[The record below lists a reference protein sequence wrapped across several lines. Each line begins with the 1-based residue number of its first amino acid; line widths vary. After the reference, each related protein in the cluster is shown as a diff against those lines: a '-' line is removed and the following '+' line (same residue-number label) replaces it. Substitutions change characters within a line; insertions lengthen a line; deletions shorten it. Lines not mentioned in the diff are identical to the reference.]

1 MTDADITVV
10 LVANNKSSEANELR
24 DYLNKHFPAI
34 NIENMNTSE
43 VASSAYKHPVAL
55 FIKIINT
62 KLTPWTQNI
71 DGRTSPL
78 NCAIAYS
85 VNEIDPIKALS
96 NGYFDAV
103 ANNNLEHLKLV
114 VLRYIDV
121 VNSIQDLTDSG
132 TASSD
137 FTGVHSRLQFL
148 QMVTSLAE
156 TQQSSHAAVLYLQL
170 DNFAWMNENLGMAA
184 ADHFLKDIGQSL
196 CNVTN
201 DEDYVARY
209 QGGNFVLFMNAE
221 DSKLLSSKADMVR
234 QTIHELTA
242 EYENNVLSSTASIG
256 VRQFDPEL
264 SALEM
269 IENAYDASDIAKSN
283 GGDTVHNYR
292 KDSDDSSQNLSKKTW
307 YERIKQ
313 AFDNDL
319 FVLYF
324 QPIVNLV
331 TDNSSRYEVLLRM
344 TDENNEI
351 ISPGTFLPFAE
362 RAGLMADIDR
372 KVIYQALQTVQ
383 QNYEDITEAPELFIK
398 LSGKS
403 VDDKLMASWIANT
416 LEELNFPPRKVIFEV
431 TESIA
436 LNHLVQTRNLCHKLN
451 ELGVKIAL
459 DHFGT
464 RFKSIKLLDE
474 LKLDYVKI
482 DGTIVQHLGKNK
494 GHQAVVKQIVKT
506 ANKQNITLIAESVQE
521 AASLPL
527 IWHHNIPMVQG
538 FFLGV
543 PTEAMDYDF
552 ENMLL

>member
-10 LVANNKSSEANELR
+10 LVANNKSSEADELT

-34 NIENMNTSE
+34 NIENMSTSE
-43 VASSAYKHPVAL
+43 VATSAYKHPVAL

-62 KLTPWTQNI
+62 KLTPWTHNI
-71 DGRTSPL
+71 DDRTSPL

-85 VNEIDPIKALS
+85 VNDIDPVKALS

-103 ANNNLEHLKLV
+103 ANNNLEHLKLL

-148 QMVTSLAE
+148 QMVSSLAE
-156 TQQSSHAAVLYLQL
+156 TQQSSHTAVLYLQL

-196 CNVTN
+196 CNVIN

-209 QGGNFVLFMNAE
+209 QGGNFVLFMNAD
-221 DSKLLSSKADMVR
+221 DSKLLSSKADMIR

-242 EYENNVLSSTASIG
+242 EYDDNVLSSTASIG
-256 VRQFDPEL
+256 VRRYDSEL
-264 SALEM
+264 SVLEM

-292 KDSDDSSQNLSKKTW
+292 KDSDDSSENLSKKTW

-372 KVIYQALQTVQ
+372 KVIYQALETVQ

>member
-1 MTDADITVV
+1 MI
-10 LVANNKSSEANELR
+10 
-24 DYLNKHFPAI
+24 
-34 NIENMNTSE
+34 
-43 VASSAYKHPVAL
+43 
-55 FIKIINT
+55 
-62 KLTPWTQNI
+62 
-71 DGRTSPL
+71 
-78 NCAIAYS
+78 
-85 VNEIDPIKALS
+85 
-96 NGYFDAV
+96 
-103 ANNNLEHLKLV
+103 
-114 VLRYIDV
+114 
-121 VNSIQDLTDSG
+121 
-132 TASSD
+132 
-137 FTGVHSRLQFL
+137 
-148 QMVTSLAE
+148 
-156 TQQSSHAAVLYLQL
+156 
-170 DNFAWMNENLGMAA
+170 
-184 ADHFLKDIGQSL
+184 
-196 CNVTN
+196 
-201 DEDYVARY
+201 
-209 QGGNFVLFMNAE
+209 
-221 DSKLLSSKADMVR
+221 R

-242 EYENNVLSSTASIG
+242 EYDDNVLSSTASIG
-256 VRQFDPEL
+256 VRRYDSEL
-264 SALEM
+264 SVLEM

-292 KDSDDSSQNLSKKTW
+292 KDSDDSSENLSKKTW

-372 KVIYQALQTVQ
+372 KVIYQALETVL

-416 LEELNFPPRKVIFEV
+416 LEELNFPPRKVIFEI

>member
-10 LVANNKSSEANELR
+10 LVANNKSSEADELT

-34 NIENMNTSE
+34 NIENMSTSE
-43 VASSAYKHPVAL
+43 VATSAYKHPVAL

-62 KLTPWTQNI
+62 KLTPWTHNI
-71 DGRTSPL
+71 DDRTSPL

-85 VNEIDPIKALS
+85 VNDIDPVKALS

-103 ANNNLEHLKLV
+103 ANNNLEHLKLL

-148 QMVTSLAE
+148 QMVASLAE

-196 CNVTN
+196 CNVIN

-209 QGGNFVLFMNAE
+209 QGGNFVLFMNAD
-221 DSKLLSSKADMVR
+221 DSKLLSSKADMIR

-242 EYENNVLSSTASIG
+242 EYDDNVLSSTASIG
-256 VRQFDPEL
+256 VRRYDSEL
-264 SALEM
+264 SVLEM

-292 KDSDDSSQNLSKKTW
+292 KDSDDSSENLSKKTW

-372 KVIYQALQTVQ
+372 KVIYQALETVQ

>member
-10 LVANNKSSEANELR
+10 LVANNKSSEADELT

-34 NIENMNTSE
+34 NIENMSTSE
-43 VASSAYKHPVAL
+43 VATSAYKHPVAL

-62 KLTPWTQNI
+62 KLTPWTHNI
-71 DGRTSPL
+71 DDRTSPL

-85 VNEIDPIKALS
+85 VNDIDPVKALS

-103 ANNNLEHLKLV
+103 ANNNLEHLKLL

-121 VNSIQDLTDSG
+121 VNSIQDLTENG

-148 QMVTSLAE
+148 QMVSSLAE
-156 TQQSSHAAVLYLQL
+156 TQQSSHTAVLYLQL

-196 CNVTN
+196 CNVIN

-209 QGGNFVLFMNAE
+209 QGGNFVLFMNAD
-221 DSKLLSSKADMVR
+221 DSKLLSSKADMIR

-242 EYENNVLSSTASIG
+242 EYDDNVLSSTASIG
-256 VRQFDPEL
+256 VRRYDSEL
-264 SALEM
+264 SVLEM

-292 KDSDDSSQNLSKKTW
+292 KDSDDSSENLSKKTW

-372 KVIYQALQTVQ
+372 KVIYQALETVQ

>member
-10 LVANNKSSEANELR
+10 LVANNKSSEADELT

-34 NIENMNTSE
+34 NIENMSTSE
-43 VASSAYKHPVAL
+43 VATSAYKHPVAL

-62 KLTPWTQNI
+62 KLTPWTHNI
-71 DGRTSPL
+71 DDRTSPL

-85 VNEIDPIKALS
+85 VNDINPVKALS

-103 ANNNLEHLKLV
+103 ANNNLEHLKLL

-148 QMVTSLAE
+148 QMVASLAE

-184 ADHFLKDIGQSL
+184 ADHFLKVIGQSL

-209 QGGNFVLFMNAE
+209 QGGNFVLFMNAD

-234 QTIHELTA
+234 QTVHELTA
-242 EYENNVLSSTASIG
+242 EYEDNVLSSTASIG
-256 VRQFDPEL
+256 VRQYDPEL
-264 SALEM
+264 SVLEM

-372 KVIYQALQTVQ
+372 KVIYQALETVL

>member
-10 LVANNKSSEANELR
+10 LVANNKSSEADELT

-34 NIENMNTSE
+34 NIENMSTSE
-43 VASSAYKHPVAL
+43 VATSAYKHPVAL

-62 KLTPWTQNI
+62 KLTHWTHNI
-71 DGRTSPL
+71 DDRTSPL

-85 VNEIDPIKALS
+85 VNDIDPVKALS

-103 ANNNLEHLKLV
+103 ANNNLEHLKLL

-148 QMVTSLAE
+148 QMVASLAE
-156 TQQSSHAAVLYLQL
+156 TQQSSHTAVLYLQL

-196 CNVTN
+196 CNVIN

-209 QGGNFVLFMNAE
+209 QGGNFVLFMNAD
-221 DSKLLSSKADMVR
+221 DSKLLSSKADMIR

-242 EYENNVLSSTASIG
+242 EYDDNVLSSTASIG
-256 VRQFDPEL
+256 VRRYDSEL
-264 SALEM
+264 SVLEM

-292 KDSDDSSQNLSKKTW
+292 KDSDDSSENLSKKTW

-372 KVIYQALQTVQ
+372 KVIYQALETVL

-416 LEELNFPPRKVIFEV
+416 LEELNFPPRKVIFEI

>member
-10 LVANNKSSEANELR
+10 LVANNKSSEANKLI

-62 KLTPWTQNI
+62 KLTPWTHNI

-78 NCAIAYS
+78 NCAIGYS

-103 ANNNLEHLKLV
+103 SNNNLEHLKLV

-148 QMVTSLAE
+148 QMVASLAE

-196 CNVTN
+196 CNVIN

-209 QGGNFVLFMNAE
+209 QGGNFVLFLNAD

-234 QTIHELTA
+234 QTIHDLTA
-242 EYENNVLSSTASIG
+242 EYDDNVLSSTASIG
-256 VRQFDPEL
+256 VRQYDAEL
-264 SALEM
+264 SVLEM

-383 QNYEDITEAPELFIK
+383 QDYEDITEAPELFIK

-403 VDDKLMASWIANT
+403 VDDKLMASWIDNT

-451 ELGVKIAL
+451 ELGVKIAI

-482 DGTIVQHLGKNK
+482 DGTIIQHLGKNK

-543 PTEAMDYDF
+543 PTEVMDYDF

>member
-10 LVANNKSSEANELR
+10 LVANNKSSEANKLI

-62 KLTPWTQNI
+62 KLTPWTHNI

-85 VNEIDPIKALS
+85 VNEIDPVKALS

-103 ANNNLEHLKLV
+103 VNNNLEHLKLV

-121 VNSIQDLTDSG
+121 VNSIQDLTDNG
-132 TASSD
+132 TVSSD
-137 FTGVHSRLQFL
+137 FTGVHSRLHFL
-148 QMVTSLAE
+148 QMVASLSE
-156 TQQSSHAAVLYLQL
+156 NEQSSHAAVLYLQL

-196 CNVTN
+196 CSVIN

-209 QGGNFVLFMNAE
+209 QGGNFVLFLNAD

-234 QTIHELTA
+234 QTIHDLTA
-242 EYENNVLSSTASIG
+242 EYDDNVLSSTASIG
-256 VRQFDPEL
+256 VRQYDAEL
-264 SALEM
+264 SVLEM

-383 QNYEDITEAPELFIK
+383 QDYEDITEAPELFIK

-403 VDDKLMASWIANT
+403 VDDKLMASWIDNT

-451 ELGVKIAL
+451 ELGVKIAI

-482 DGTIVQHLGKNK
+482 DGTIIQHLGKNK

-543 PTEAMDYDF
+543 PTEVMDYDF

>member
-10 LVANNKSSEANELR
+10 LVANNKSSEADELT

-34 NIENMNTSE
+34 NIENMSTSE
-43 VASSAYKHPVAL
+43 VATSAYKHPVAL

-62 KLTPWTQNI
+62 KLTHWTHNI
-71 DGRTSPL
+71 DDRTSPL

-85 VNEIDPIKALS
+85 VNDIDPVKALS

-103 ANNNLEHLKLV
+103 ANNNLEHLKLM

-148 QMVTSLAE
+148 QMVASLAE
-156 TQQSSHAAVLYLQL
+156 TQQSSHTAVLYLQL

-196 CNVTN
+196 CNVIN

-209 QGGNFVLFMNAE
+209 QGGNFVLFMNAD
-221 DSKLLSSKADMVR
+221 DSKLLSSKADMIR

-242 EYENNVLSSTASIG
+242 EYDDNVLSSTASIG
-256 VRQFDPEL
+256 VRRYDSEL
-264 SALEM
+264 SVLEM

-292 KDSDDSSQNLSKKTW
+292 KDSDDSSENLSKKTW

-372 KVIYQALQTVQ
+372 KVIYQALETVL

-416 LEELNFPPRKVIFEV
+416 LEELNFPPRKVIFEI